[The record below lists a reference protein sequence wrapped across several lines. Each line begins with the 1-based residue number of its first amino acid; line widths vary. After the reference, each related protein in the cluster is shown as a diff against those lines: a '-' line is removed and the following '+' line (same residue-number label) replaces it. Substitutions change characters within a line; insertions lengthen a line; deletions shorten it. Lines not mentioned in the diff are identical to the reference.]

1 MKKTALV
8 FCAAFL
14 TGSALKAQEKV
25 DQWQECPKGYE
36 YKSEIF
42 SCKVNNS
49 GSISNLNLG
58 DKKLIDLGQIFAR
71 LKTKDV
77 QKETRIFQNA
87 RASGGLKAKQAG
99 DKALIVCEGPLQSK
113 ETGKVADFKEKITLT
128 PGRIIL
134 EYEVKTSVEVEMKH
148 WMPFCS
154 LFSARVDNFI
164 GWALDAVDK
173 KGENGI
179 YEIPEEYSKEKE
191 SWARSLN
198 KAKFV
203 LDSKTFELKLDDE
216 KNSVMTVSDGRSW
229 KGKGM
234 EIIIKPIM
242 PRPKKG
248 GSSVSYPAGSVFKW
262 SFTLLAQK

>member
-1 MKKTALV
+1 MKKATIF
-8 FCAAFL
+8 FCAVFL
-14 TGSALKAQEKV
+14 AGSALKAQEE
-25 DQWQECPKGYE
+25 QWQECQNGYE

-49 GSISNLNLG
+49 GALSNLNMG
-58 DKKLIDLGQIFAR
+58 DKKLIALGQIFAR

-87 RASGGLKAKQAG
+87 KASSALKAKQEK
-99 DKALIVCEGPLQSK
+99 DKVILVCEGPLQSK
-113 ETGKVADFKEKITLT
+113 KTGKVADFKEKITLS
-128 PGRIIL
+128 PNKILL
-134 EYEVKTSVEVEMKH
+134 EYEVKTSMEVEMKH

-154 LFSARVDNFI
+154 LLSANVDNFI

-229 KGKGM
+229 KGKGI
-234 EIIIKPIM
+234 EIVIKPIM
-242 PRPKKG
+242 PKPKKG
-248 GSSVSYPAGSVFKW
+248 GAQVLYPVGSVFKW
-262 SFTLLAQK
+262 SFSLLAQK